1 MIRAIKTLV
10 LVDIITAILAAF
22 LFLPTIW
29 LGLIAATLGAAGL
42 AWFAWH
48 ALTEVQVSDRRA
60 ERCG

>member
-1 MIRAIKTLV
+1 MIRVIKTLV
-10 LVDIITAILAAF
+10 LVDIVTAVVAAI
-22 LFLPTIW
+22 LFLPAIW
-29 LGLIAATLGAAGL
+29 LGLIVATLGAAGL

>member
-1 MIRAIKTLV
+1 MIRVIKILL
-10 LVDIITAILAAF
+10 LVDVFTAAVAA
-22 LFLPTIW
+22 LVFLPTIW
-29 LGLIAATLGAAGL
+29 LGLIFATLGAAGL